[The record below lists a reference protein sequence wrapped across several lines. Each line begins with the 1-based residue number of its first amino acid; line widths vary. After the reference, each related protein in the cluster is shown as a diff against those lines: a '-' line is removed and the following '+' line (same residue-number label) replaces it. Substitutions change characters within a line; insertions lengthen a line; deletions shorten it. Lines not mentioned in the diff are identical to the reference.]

1 MVCVTMVLKSNVVN
15 IQKFK
20 IPSRSMRF
28 NQESLKFDQYLNMQ
42 LALKREGGTDLQIV
56 TVKKRT
62 DL

>member
-1 MVCVTMVLKSNVVN
+1 MICVTMVFKSNVVS